1 MWEGETLYSRQNNT
15 KEMATND
22 SDRSMP
28 LYKGGPGLKNFFL
41 ARRASFWS
49 KNKGRGGGVAPLDPP
64 LSDMEMGW
72 DCDNDME
79 NHEYNS

>member
-28 LYKGGPGLKNFFL
+28 LYKGGPGLKNFFWPFGL
-41 ARRASFWS
+41 QFDP
-49 KNKGRGGGVAPLDPP
+49 KIRGGGVAPLDPS

-79 NHEYNS
+79 NHKYNS